1 MNKHKKYLV
10 LLSLLTAFCCILP
23 SSFSTFI
30 VTPSDKEININVSHS
45 EEIPPLEINI
55 DYNQTYNSNNDSLYD
70 EYKVFSLGAG
80 EHLSI
85 NFNVTSN
92 GYSWTNGNKSYVSK
106 IETSFLSITGEQI
119 SDLSGNCRVLYAD
132 NVRNYYRNNISFNSY
147 AIENGYGGT
156 NLVLPKEG
164 VEMSLDIENTSNE
177 EINFVIEISSLPSEN
192 YSFAY
197 VVGDMSNPTWNVGD
211 SYFIMSPALY
221 VNENIGIYDDDN
233 WYWEWIASNANSAIG
248 YNINFKAMK
257 DGKYSAGNNYYTH
270 GFRVD
275 EVSWTGSGND
285 VILCHHI

>member
-1 MNKHKKYLV
+1 MNKHKKYLI

-30 VTPSDKEININVSHS
+30 VTPSDKEINIKVSHS

-80 EHLSI
+80 EHLNI

-106 IETSFLSITGEQI
+106 IETSFLSIQGEQI
-119 SDLSGNCRVLYAD
+119 SDLFGNCRVLYAD
-132 NVRNYYRNNISFNSY
+132 NVRNFYRNNTTNNSY
-147 AIENGYGGT
+147 VIEDGYGGT

-221 VNENIGIYDDDN
+221 VNENIGIYDDDT
-233 WYWEWIASNANSAIG
+233 WYWEWIATDQNSAIG

-257 DGKYSAGNNYYTH
+257 DDTYSAGNNYYTN

>member
-30 VTPSDKEININVSHS
+30 VTPSDKEINIQVSHS

-55 DYNQTYNSNNDSLYD
+55 DYNQTYNSNNDFLYD

-80 EHLSI
+80 EHLNI

-106 IETSFLSITGEQI
+106 IETSFLSIIGEQI

-132 NVRNYYRNNISFNSY
+132 NVRNYYRNNISYNSY
-147 AIENGYGGT
+147 PIENGYGGT

-197 VVGDMSNPTWNVGD
+197 VVGDMSNPAWNVGD

-221 VNENIGIYDDDN
+221 VNENIGIYDDDT
-233 WYWEWIASNANSAIG
+233 WYWEWIAADQNSAIG
-248 YNINFKAMK
+248 YNINFKAK
-257 DGKYSAGNNYYTH
+257 IGDTFSAGDNYYTNR
-270 GFRVD
+270 FRVD
-275 EVSWTGSGND
+275 EVSWTGSGSD

>member
-1 MNKHKKYLV
+1 MNKRKKYLA

-30 VTPSDKEININVSHS
+30 VTPSDKEININVSHG
-45 EEIPPLEINI
+45 EEKPPLEINI
-55 DYNQTYNSNNDSLYD
+55 DYNQTYNSNNDCLYD
-70 EYKVFSLGAG
+70 EYKIFTLVAG
-80 EHLSI
+80 ESLNI

-92 GYSWTNGNKSYVSK
+92 GYVWTNGNRSYVSK

-119 SDLSGNCRVLYAD
+119 SGLSGNCSVLYAD
-132 NVRNYYRNNISFNSY
+132 NVRNYYRNNISENSY
-147 AIENGYGGT
+147 VIENGYGEK

-164 VEMSLDIENTSNE
+164 VEMSLDIENTSNK

-197 VVGDMSNPTWNVGD
+197 VIGDMSNPTWDVGD

-221 VNENIGIYDDDN
+221 VNDNIGIYDDN
-233 WYWEWIASNANSAIG
+233 IWYWEWIARDENSAIG
-248 YNINFKAMK
+248 YNINFKAK
-257 DGKYSAGNNYYTH
+257 CGGTYSSGNNYYTN

-275 EVSWTGSGND
+275 EVSWTGSGSD
-285 VILCHHI
+285 DIICHHI

>member
-30 VTPSDKEININVSHS
+30 VVPSDKEININVSHS

-80 EHLSI
+80 ENLNI

-92 GYSWTNGNKSYVSK
+92 GYAWTNGNRSYVSK

-119 SDLSGNCRVLYAD
+119 SDLSGNCSVLYAD
-132 NVRNYYRNNISFNSY
+132 NVRNYYRNNISYNSY
-147 AIENGYGGT
+147 PIENGYGGT

-197 VVGDMSNPTWNVGD
+197 VVGDMSNPTWDVGD

-221 VNENIGIYDDDN
+221 VNENIGIYDDDT
-233 WYWEWIASNANSAIG
+233 WYWEWIATDQNSAIG

-257 DGKYSAGNNYYTH
+257 DGTYSAGNNYYTN